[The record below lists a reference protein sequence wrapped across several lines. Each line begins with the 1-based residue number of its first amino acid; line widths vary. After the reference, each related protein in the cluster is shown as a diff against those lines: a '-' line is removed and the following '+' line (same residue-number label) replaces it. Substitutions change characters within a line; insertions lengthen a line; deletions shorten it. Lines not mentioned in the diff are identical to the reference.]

1 VLPSLRAWTTSI
13 SSRKSGATST
23 TIFASCWRTEYLIA
37 LGFAL
42 PEAAFL
48 AFSRVDIH
56 ELERLIARG
65 CPPETAVRI
74 AA

>member
-1 VLPSLRAWTTSI
+1 MDDLHLLEEELR
-13 SSRKSGATST
+13 RLDDDLRLLR
-23 TIFASCWRTEYLIA
+23 WRTEYLIA

-42 PEAAFL
+42 REAAFL
-48 AFSRVDIH
+48 AVSRVDIH